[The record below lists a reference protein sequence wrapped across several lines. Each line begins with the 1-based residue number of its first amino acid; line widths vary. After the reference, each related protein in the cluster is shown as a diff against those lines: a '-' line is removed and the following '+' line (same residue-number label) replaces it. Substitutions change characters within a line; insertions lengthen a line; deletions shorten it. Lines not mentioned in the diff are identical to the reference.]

1 MSDLDNDFFLRRVG
15 IKKQRKTVG
24 IAADGGYTCP
34 LHSLRGTRFGK
45 AAPPAS
51 IGRLAPY
58 NPGQVC
64 HRSRKAFY
72 VARPRAYVASLSLTH
87 CYGNA
92 GHKRSFSAHSTAV
105 SVPGALFV
113 RRHRSR
119 IYKML
124 LCGRGAGQPP
134 APPGRSRLAHP
145 VVFTQGFHKR
155 QSRPCV
161 SLLVALSPLSSASA
175 FQGTRSHF
183 RLAQNACAVAPSPR
197 PVKPRPTRVPPAL
210 PRLPSVAC
218 SCLSSSPPGAFSKPL
233 RGIASPGASA
243 APGVFPPS
251 FLRRSKLKACKL
263 KASYQQVKSFLT
275 HSPRPRPSEGARSRF
290 VISYAYPW

>member
-1 MSDLDNDFFLRRVG
+1 MPV
-15 IKKQRKTVG
+15 
-24 IAADGGYTCP
+24 
-34 LHSLRGTRFGK
+34 HSSGGTRFGK
-45 AAPPAS
+45 ASPPSS

-92 GHKRSFSAHSTAV
+92 GHKRSFSAHSHCGGRCLARFSFVGTAV
-105 SVPGALFV
+105 ALTNAPL
-113 RRHRSR
+113 RPR
-119 IYKML
+119 
-124 LCGRGAGQPP
+124 AGQPP

-145 VVFTQGFHKR
+145 LVYTQGFHKR
-155 QSRPCV
+155 QAALAFRSWLRCLR
-161 SLLVALSPLSSASA
+161 SLRLRLYRVLGRTSAWLKTHA
-175 FQGTRSHF
+175 
-183 RLAQNACAVAPSPR
+183 RL
-197 PVKPRPTRVPPAL
+197 L
-210 PRLPSVAC
+210 PRLDLSSLAPRGPPQPCHGSRWSPVGRPLVAC
-218 SCLSSSPPGAFSKPL
+218 PCLSSSPPGAFSKPL
-233 RGIASPGASA
+233 RGIASPGALA

>member
-1 MSDLDNDFFLRRVG
+1 
-15 IKKQRKTVG
+15 
-24 IAADGGYTCP
+24 
-34 LHSLRGTRFGK
+34 
-45 AAPPAS
+45 
-51 IGRLAPY
+51 
-58 NPGQVC
+58 
-64 HRSRKAFY
+64 
-72 VARPRAYVASLSLTH
+72 
-87 CYGNA
+87 
-92 GHKRSFSAHSTAV
+92 
-105 SVPGALFV
+105 
-113 RRHRSR
+113 
-119 IYKML
+119 ML

-251 FLRRSKLKACKL
+251 YLRRSKLKACKL
-263 KASYQQVKSFLT
+263 KASYQQVKSFLS
-275 HSPRPRPSEGARSRF
+275 HSPRPRPGEGAPLQVCYFIRLSR
-290 VISYAYPW
+290 VSKITKIPT